1 MEESGVIGAGLSIG
15 VPFFRRRWSHDS
27 AREAQDD
34 QDDDECEDTR
44 RAVVRRD
51 KPEPI
56 GRLGQSQQSVLQRR
70 SVALA
75 R

>member
-34 QDDDECEDTR
+34 QDDDEREDTR

-51 KPEPI
+51 K
-56 GRLGQSQQSVLQRR
+56 
-70 SVALA
+70 A
-75 R
+75 RADEEDLDKASNQYCSEDL